1 METLDKWTE
10 RKSQVHFQTSLPKGW
25 FMNTKGKKNI
35 TPQKDIVEFSF
46 FMMQIDLI
54 MHSIDPANKS
64 QKGK

>member
-1 METLDKWTE
+1 
-10 RKSQVHFQTSLPKGW
+10 
-25 FMNTKGKKNI
+25 MNTKGKKNI